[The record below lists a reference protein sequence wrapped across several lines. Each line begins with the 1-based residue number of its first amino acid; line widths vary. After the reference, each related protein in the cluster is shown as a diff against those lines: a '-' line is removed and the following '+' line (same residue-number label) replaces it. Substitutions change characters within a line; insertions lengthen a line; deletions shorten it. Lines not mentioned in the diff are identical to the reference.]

1 MREITKIMKGWEF
14 TGPDGTTTTVDLPH
28 TWNARDGQDGGN
40 DYWRGT
46 CIYRTRFAAPQFNT
60 ASHQVWIQFDGVNAS
75 AHVVLNGSP
84 VCNHDGGY
92 STFRANIT
100 ELLRDENELT
110 VEVDNSKNDRVY
122 PQKADFT
129 FYGGIYRDVSL
140 MVVSKNHFALDYFG
154 GPGIRITPTVQGADA
169 SVQVTT
175 WHDGEGEVSIELLDA
190 AGNTVATGKGPDITL
205 TIFNAHLWNGV
216 KDPYLYSCKARLVV
230 NGTVEDETT
239 TRFGVRSFKVDPK
252 KGFFLNGKSYPLHG
266 VSRHQDRKG
275 LGNAIT
281 REMHDEDM
289 ALIKEIGANTI
300 RLAHYQHDQYF
311 YDLCDEVGM
320 VVWAEIPY
328 ISEHMP
334 NGRENTISQMKEL
347 IIQNYNHPSIM
358 FWGISNEILIGG
370 ISQELVERH
379 HDLQKL
385 CKELDPTRST
395 TIAHV
400 SHTPTD
406 GPMHHITDLESY
418 NHYFG
423 WYGGKI
429 EDNGPWLDKF
439 HAEHPDICLGV
450 SEYGCEGI
458 INWHSSTPQC
468 KDYTEEYQAVY
479 HEYMA
484 QAFEDRPWIWA
495 SHVWNMFDFGCAA
508 RNEGGVAGRNNK
520 GLVTIDRKT
529 RKDSFYLYQAYWTK
543 DPMVH
548 INGRR
553 YAQRAG
559 ETTEVKVYS
568 NQDCVTLYLNG
579 KEVGTQQAH
588 RVFHFTVALAEG
600 FNTLLAVAGSAKDSI
615 TLEKVEKEPACY
627 TLPEFNERQEG
638 VANWFKQ
645 MGSLDLESPM
655 EFPEGYY
662 NIKDSMAEL
671 AKNEEAFAIVAKA
684 VKLVTNFDLKPGQG
698 MWSMMSGMS
707 PEHMSGMISTDL
719 LGDKFLPSL
728 NAQLI
733 KIKK

>member
-46 CIYRTRFAAPQFNT
+46 CIYRTHFAAPQFNT

-140 MVVSKNHFALDYFG
+140 MVVSKNHFTLDYFG

-230 NGTVEDETT
+230 NGTVEDEIT

-334 NGRENTISQMKEL
+334 NGRENAISQMKEL
-347 IIQNYNHPSIM
+347 IIQNYNHPCIVC
-358 FWGISNEILIGG
+358 WGVSNEIT
-370 ISQELVERH
+370 ISTKDKKDMLDNHRQLN
-379 HDLQKL
+379 DLCHEMDK
-385 CKELDPTRST
+385 TRLT
-395 TIAHV
+395 TLACYAMC
-400 SHTPTD
+400 
-406 GPMHHITDLESY
+406 GPFNRSAHITDMVSWNLY
-418 NHYFG
+418 LG
-423 WYGGKI
+423 WYVPGFILNDLWMGF
-429 EDNGPWLDKF
+429 F
-439 HAEHPDICLGV
+439 HLCFPNRPFGY
-450 SEYGCEGI
+450 SEYGAEGMP
-458 INWHSSTPQC
+458 NLHSTHPHRG
-468 KDYTEEYQAVY
+468 DHTEEYQAKY
-479 HEYMA
+479 HEYMLRC
-484 QAFEDRPWIWA
+484 FKRHPWMWA
-495 SHVWNMFDFGCAA
+495 THVWNMFDFAA
-508 RNEGGVAGRNNK
+508 DARDQGGEPGMNHK
-520 GLVTIDRKT
+520 GLVTFDRKT
-529 RKDSFYLYQAYWTK
+529 KKDSFYLYKAWWS
-543 DPMVH
+543 DEAFVH
-548 INGRR
+548 ICSKRFVERTGST
-553 YAQRAG
+553 A
-559 ETTEVKVYS
+559 TVKVYS
-568 NQDCVTLYLNG
+568 NQS
-579 KEVGTQQAH
+579 
-588 RVFHFTVALAEG
+588 TVALYVNGNKVGEQTG
-600 FNTLLAVAGSAKDSI
+600 EHVFTFKVPLNGELHIQAVAGDRTDESVIRHVD
-615 TLEKVEKEPACY
+615 TPN
-627 TLPEFNERQEG
+627 PEYKLHKTKSKS
-638 VANWFKQ
+638 ANW
-645 MGSLDLESPM
+645 
-655 EFPEGYY
+655 
-662 NIKDSMAEL
+662 
-671 AKNEEAFAIVAKA
+671 V
-684 VKLVTNFDLKPGQG
+684 
-698 MWSMMSGMS
+698 
-707 PEHMSGMISTDL
+707 
-719 LGDKFLPSL
+719 
-728 NAQLI
+728 
-733 KIKK
+733 

>member
-46 CIYRTRFAAPQFNT
+46 CIYRTHFAAPQFNT

-140 MVVSKNHFALDYFG
+140 MVVSKNHFTLDYFG
-154 GPGIRITPTVQGADA
+154 GPGIRITPTVQGTDA

-347 IIQNYNHPSIM
+347 IIQNYNHPCIVC
-358 FWGISNEILIGG
+358 WGVSNEIT
-370 ISQELVERH
+370 ISTKDKKDMLDNHRQLN
-379 HDLQKL
+379 DLCHEMDK
-385 CKELDPTRST
+385 TRLT
-395 TIAHV
+395 TLACYAMC
-400 SHTPTD
+400 
-406 GPMHHITDLESY
+406 GPFNRSAHITDMVSWNLY
-418 NHYFG
+418 LG
-423 WYGGKI
+423 WYVPGFILNDLWMGF
-429 EDNGPWLDKF
+429 F
-439 HAEHPDICLGV
+439 HLCFPNRPFGY
-450 SEYGCEGI
+450 SEYGAEGMP
-458 INWHSSTPQC
+458 NLHSAHPHRG
-468 KDYTEEYQAVY
+468 DHTEEYQAKY
-479 HEYMA
+479 HEYMLRC
-484 QAFEDRPWIWA
+484 FKRHPWMWA
-495 SHVWNMFDFGCAA
+495 THVWNMFDFAA
-508 RNEGGVAGRNNK
+508 DARDQGGEPGMNHK
-520 GLVTIDRKT
+520 GLVTFDRKT
-529 RKDSFYLYQAYWTK
+529 KKDSFYLYKAWWS
-543 DPMVH
+543 DEAFVH
-548 INGRR
+548 ICSKRFVERTGST
-553 YAQRAG
+553 A
-559 ETTEVKVYS
+559 TVKVYS
-568 NQDCVTLYLNG
+568 NQS
-579 KEVGTQQAH
+579 
-588 RVFHFTVALAEG
+588 TVALYVNGNKVGEQTG
-600 FNTLLAVAGSAKDSI
+600 EHVFTFKVPLNGELHIQAVAGDRTDESVIRHVD
-615 TLEKVEKEPACY
+615 TPN
-627 TLPEFNERQEG
+627 PEYKLHKTKSKS
-638 VANWFKQ
+638 ANW
-645 MGSLDLESPM
+645 
-655 EFPEGYY
+655 
-662 NIKDSMAEL
+662 
-671 AKNEEAFAIVAKA
+671 V
-684 VKLVTNFDLKPGQG
+684 
-698 MWSMMSGMS
+698 
-707 PEHMSGMISTDL
+707 
-719 LGDKFLPSL
+719 
-728 NAQLI
+728 
-733 KIKK
+733 

>member
-60 ASHQVWIQFDGVNAS
+60 TSQQVWIQFDGVNAS
-75 AHVVLNGSP
+75 AHVVLNGAP

-140 MVVSKNHFALDYFG
+140 MVVSKNHFTLDYFG

-347 IIQNYNHPSIM
+347 IIQNYNHPCIVC
-358 FWGISNEILIGG
+358 WGVSNEIT
-370 ISQELVERH
+370 ISTKDKKDMLDNHRQLN
-379 HDLQKL
+379 DLCHEMDK
-385 CKELDPTRST
+385 TRLT
-395 TIAHV
+395 TLACYAMC
-400 SHTPTD
+400 
-406 GPMHHITDLESY
+406 GPFNRSAHITDMVSWNLY
-418 NHYFG
+418 LG
-423 WYGGKI
+423 WYVPGFILNDLWMGF
-429 EDNGPWLDKF
+429 F
-439 HAEHPDICLGV
+439 HLCFPNRPFGY
-450 SEYGCEGI
+450 SEYGAEGMP
-458 INWHSSTPQC
+458 NLHSTHPHRG
-468 KDYTEEYQAVY
+468 DHTEEYQAKY
-479 HEYMA
+479 HEYMLRC
-484 QAFEDRPWIWA
+484 FKRHPWMWA
-495 SHVWNMFDFGCAA
+495 THVWNMFDFAA
-508 RNEGGVAGRNNK
+508 DARDQGGEPGMNHK
-520 GLVTIDRKT
+520 GLVTFDRKT
-529 RKDSFYLYQAYWTK
+529 KKDSFYLYKAWWS
-543 DPMVH
+543 DEAFVH
-548 INGRR
+548 ICSKRFVERTGST
-553 YAQRAG
+553 A
-559 ETTEVKVYS
+559 TVKVYS
-568 NQDCVTLYLNG
+568 NQS
-579 KEVGTQQAH
+579 
-588 RVFHFTVALAEG
+588 TVALYVNGNKVGEQTG
-600 FNTLLAVAGSAKDSI
+600 EHVFTFKVPLNGELHIQAVAGDRTDESVIRHVD
-615 TLEKVEKEPACY
+615 TPN
-627 TLPEFNERQEG
+627 PEYKLHKTKSKS
-638 VANWFKQ
+638 ANW
-645 MGSLDLESPM
+645 
-655 EFPEGYY
+655 
-662 NIKDSMAEL
+662 
-671 AKNEEAFAIVAKA
+671 V
-684 VKLVTNFDLKPGQG
+684 
-698 MWSMMSGMS
+698 
-707 PEHMSGMISTDL
+707 
-719 LGDKFLPSL
+719 
-728 NAQLI
+728 
-733 KIKK
+733 

>member
-46 CIYRTRFAAPQFNT
+46 CIYRTHFAAPQFDT

-129 FYGGIYRDVSL
+129 FYGGIYRDISL
-140 MVVSKNHFALDYFG
+140 MVVSKNHFTLDYFG

-347 IIQNYNHPSIM
+347 IIQNYNHPCIVC
-358 FWGISNEILIGG
+358 WGVSNEIT
-370 ISQELVERH
+370 ISTKDKKDMLDNHRQLN
-379 HDLQKL
+379 DLCHEMDK
-385 CKELDPTRST
+385 TRLT
-395 TIAHV
+395 TLACYAMC
-400 SHTPTD
+400 
-406 GPMHHITDLESY
+406 GPFNRSAHITDMVSWNLY
-418 NHYFG
+418 LG
-423 WYGGKI
+423 WYVPGFILNDLWMGF
-429 EDNGPWLDKF
+429 F
-439 HAEHPDICLGV
+439 HLCFPNRPFGY
-450 SEYGCEGI
+450 SEYGAEGMP
-458 INWHSSTPQC
+458 NLHSTHPHRG
-468 KDYTEEYQAVY
+468 DHTEEYQAKY
-479 HEYMA
+479 HEYMLRC
-484 QAFEDRPWIWA
+484 FKRHPWMWA
-495 SHVWNMFDFGCAA
+495 THVWNMFDFAA
-508 RNEGGVAGRNNK
+508 DARDQGGEPGMNHK
-520 GLVTIDRKT
+520 GLVTFDRKT
-529 RKDSFYLYQAYWTK
+529 KKDSFYLYKAWWS
-543 DPMVH
+543 DEAFVH
-548 INGRR
+548 ICSKRFVERTGST
-553 YAQRAG
+553 A
-559 ETTEVKVYS
+559 TVKVYS
-568 NQDCVTLYLNG
+568 NQS
-579 KEVGTQQAH
+579 
-588 RVFHFTVALAEG
+588 TVALYVNGNKVGEQTG
-600 FNTLLAVAGSAKDSI
+600 EHVFTFKVPLNGELHIQAVAGDRTDESVIRHVD
-615 TLEKVEKEPACY
+615 TPN
-627 TLPEFNERQEG
+627 PEYKLHKTKSKS
-638 VANWFKQ
+638 ANW
-645 MGSLDLESPM
+645 
-655 EFPEGYY
+655 
-662 NIKDSMAEL
+662 
-671 AKNEEAFAIVAKA
+671 V
-684 VKLVTNFDLKPGQG
+684 
-698 MWSMMSGMS
+698 
-707 PEHMSGMISTDL
+707 
-719 LGDKFLPSL
+719 
-728 NAQLI
+728 
-733 KIKK
+733 

>member
-46 CIYRTRFAAPQFNT
+46 CIYRTHFAAPQFNT

-140 MVVSKNHFALDYFG
+140 MVVSKNHFTLDYFG
-154 GPGIRITPTVQGADA
+154 GPGIRITPTVQGTDA

-347 IIQNYNHPSIM
+347 IIQNYNHPCIVC
-358 FWGISNEILIGG
+358 WGVSNEIT
-370 ISQELVERH
+370 ISTKDKKDMLDNHRQLN
-379 HDLQKL
+379 DLCHEMDK
-385 CKELDPTRST
+385 TRLT
-395 TIAHV
+395 TLACYAMC
-400 SHTPTD
+400 
-406 GPMHHITDLESY
+406 GPFNRSAHITDMVSWNLY
-418 NHYFG
+418 LG
-423 WYGGKI
+423 WYVPGFILNDLWMGF
-429 EDNGPWLDKF
+429 F
-439 HAEHPDICLGV
+439 HLCFPNRPFGY
-450 SEYGCEGI
+450 SEYGAEGMP
-458 INWHSSTPQC
+458 NLHSAHPHRG
-468 KDYTEEYQAVY
+468 DHTEEYQAKY
-479 HEYMA
+479 HEYMLRC
-484 QAFEDRPWIWA
+484 FKRHPWMWA
-495 SHVWNMFDFGCAA
+495 THVWNMFDFAA
-508 RNEGGVAGRNNK
+508 DARDQGGEPGMNHK
-520 GLVTIDRKT
+520 GLVTFDRKT
-529 RKDSFYLYQAYWTK
+529 KKDSFYLYKAWWS
-543 DPMVH
+543 DEAFVH
-548 INGRR
+548 ICSKRFVERTGST
-553 YAQRAG
+553 A
-559 ETTEVKVYS
+559 TVKVYS
-568 NQDCVTLYLNG
+568 NQS
-579 KEVGTQQAH
+579 
-588 RVFHFTVALAEG
+588 TVALYINGNKVGEQTG
-600 FNTLLAVAGSAKDSI
+600 EHVFTFKVPLNGELHIQAVAGDRTDESVIRHVD
-615 TLEKVEKEPACY
+615 TPN
-627 TLPEFNERQEG
+627 PEYKLHKTKSKS
-638 VANWFKQ
+638 ANW
-645 MGSLDLESPM
+645 
-655 EFPEGYY
+655 
-662 NIKDSMAEL
+662 
-671 AKNEEAFAIVAKA
+671 V
-684 VKLVTNFDLKPGQG
+684 
-698 MWSMMSGMS
+698 
-707 PEHMSGMISTDL
+707 
-719 LGDKFLPSL
+719 
-728 NAQLI
+728 
-733 KIKK
+733 

>member
-46 CIYRTRFAAPQFNT
+46 CIYRTHFAAPQFNT

-140 MVVSKNHFALDYFG
+140 MVVSKNHFTLDYFG

-347 IIQNYNHPSIM
+347 IIQNYNHPCIVC
-358 FWGISNEILIGG
+358 WGVSNEIT
-370 ISQELVERH
+370 ISTKDKKDMLDNHRQLN
-379 HDLQKL
+379 DLCHEMDK
-385 CKELDPTRST
+385 TRLT
-395 TIAHV
+395 TLACYAMC
-400 SHTPTD
+400 
-406 GPMHHITDLESY
+406 GPFNRSAHITDMVSWNLY
-418 NHYFG
+418 LG
-423 WYGGKI
+423 WYVPGFILNDLWMGF
-429 EDNGPWLDKF
+429 F
-439 HAEHPDICLGV
+439 HLCFPNRPFGY
-450 SEYGCEGI
+450 SEYGAEGMP
-458 INWHSSTPQC
+458 NLHSAHPHRG
-468 KDYTEEYQAVY
+468 DHTEEYQAKY
-479 HEYMA
+479 HEYMLRC
-484 QAFEDRPWIWA
+484 FKRHPWMWA
-495 SHVWNMFDFGCAA
+495 THVWNMFDFAA
-508 RNEGGVAGRNNK
+508 DARDQGGEPGMNHK
-520 GLVTIDRKT
+520 GLVTFDRKT
-529 RKDSFYLYQAYWTK
+529 KKDSFYLYKAWWSNEAF
-543 DPMVH
+543 VH
-548 INGRR
+548 ICSKRFVERTGST
-553 YAQRAG
+553 A
-559 ETTEVKVYS
+559 TVKVYS
-568 NQDCVTLYLNG
+568 NQS
-579 KEVGTQQAH
+579 
-588 RVFHFTVALAEG
+588 TVALYVNGNKVGEQTG
-600 FNTLLAVAGSAKDSI
+600 EHVFTFKVPLNGELHIQAVAGDRTDESVIRHVD
-615 TLEKVEKEPACY
+615 TPN
-627 TLPEFNERQEG
+627 PEYKLLKTKSKS
-638 VANWFKQ
+638 ANW
-645 MGSLDLESPM
+645 
-655 EFPEGYY
+655 
-662 NIKDSMAEL
+662 
-671 AKNEEAFAIVAKA
+671 V
-684 VKLVTNFDLKPGQG
+684 
-698 MWSMMSGMS
+698 
-707 PEHMSGMISTDL
+707 
-719 LGDKFLPSL
+719 
-728 NAQLI
+728 
-733 KIKK
+733 

>member
-46 CIYRTRFAAPQFNT
+46 CIYRTHFAAPQFNT

-140 MVVSKNHFALDYFG
+140 MVVSKNHFTLDYFG
-154 GPGIRITPTVQGADA
+154 GPGIRITPTVQGTDA

-175 WHDGEGEVSIELLDA
+175 WHDGEGEVSVELLDA

-347 IIQNYNHPSIM
+347 IIQNYNHPCIVC
-358 FWGISNEILIGG
+358 WGVSNEIT
-370 ISQELVERH
+370 ISTKDKKDMLDNHRQLN
-379 HDLQKL
+379 DLCHEMDK
-385 CKELDPTRST
+385 TRLT
-395 TIAHV
+395 TLACYAMC
-400 SHTPTD
+400 
-406 GPMHHITDLESY
+406 GPFNRSAHITDMVSWNLY
-418 NHYFG
+418 LG
-423 WYGGKI
+423 WYVPGFILNDLWMGF
-429 EDNGPWLDKF
+429 F
-439 HAEHPDICLGV
+439 HLCFPNRPFGY
-450 SEYGCEGI
+450 SEYGAEGMP
-458 INWHSSTPQC
+458 NLHSTHPHRG
-468 KDYTEEYQAVY
+468 DHTEEYQAKY
-479 HEYMA
+479 HEYMLRC
-484 QAFEDRPWIWA
+484 FKRHPWMWA
-495 SHVWNMFDFGCAA
+495 THVWNMFDFAA
-508 RNEGGVAGRNNK
+508 DARDQGGEPGMNHK
-520 GLVTIDRKT
+520 GLVTFDRKT
-529 RKDSFYLYQAYWTK
+529 KKDSFYLYKAWWSNEAF
-543 DPMVH
+543 VH
-548 INGRR
+548 ICSKRFVERTGST
-553 YAQRAG
+553 A
-559 ETTEVKVYS
+559 TVKVYS
-568 NQDCVTLYLNG
+568 NQS
-579 KEVGTQQAH
+579 
-588 RVFHFTVALAEG
+588 TVALYVNGNKVGEQTG
-600 FNTLLAVAGSAKDSI
+600 EHVFTFKVPLNGELHIQAVAGDRTDESVIRHVD
-615 TLEKVEKEPACY
+615 TPN
-627 TLPEFNERQEG
+627 PEYKLHKTKSKS
-638 VANWFKQ
+638 ANW
-645 MGSLDLESPM
+645 
-655 EFPEGYY
+655 
-662 NIKDSMAEL
+662 I
-671 AKNEEAFAIVAKA
+671 
-684 VKLVTNFDLKPGQG
+684 
-698 MWSMMSGMS
+698 
-707 PEHMSGMISTDL
+707 
-719 LGDKFLPSL
+719 
-728 NAQLI
+728 
-733 KIKK
+733 

>member
-60 ASHQVWIQFDGVNAS
+60 ASQQVWIQFDGVNAS

-140 MVVSKNHFALDYFG
+140 MVVSKNHFTLDYFG

-216 KDPYLYSCKARLVV
+216 NDPYLYSCKARLVV

-347 IIQNYNHPSIM
+347 IIQNYNHPCIVC
-358 FWGISNEILIGG
+358 WGVSNEIT
-370 ISQELVERH
+370 ISTKDKKDMLDNHRQLN
-379 HDLQKL
+379 DLCHEMDK
-385 CKELDPTRST
+385 TRLT
-395 TIAHV
+395 TLACYAMC
-400 SHTPTD
+400 
-406 GPMHHITDLESY
+406 GPFNRSAHITDMVSWNLY
-418 NHYFG
+418 LG
-423 WYGGKI
+423 WYVPGFILNDLWMGF
-429 EDNGPWLDKF
+429 F
-439 HAEHPDICLGV
+439 HLCFPNRPFGY
-450 SEYGCEGI
+450 SEYGAEGMP
-458 INWHSSTPQC
+458 NLHSTHPHRG
-468 KDYTEEYQAVY
+468 DHTEEYQAKY
-479 HEYMA
+479 HEYMLRC
-484 QAFEDRPWIWA
+484 FKRHPWMWA
-495 SHVWNMFDFGCAA
+495 THVWNMFDFAA
-508 RNEGGVAGRNNK
+508 DARDQGGEPGMNHK
-520 GLVTIDRKT
+520 GLVTFDRKT
-529 RKDSFYLYQAYWTK
+529 KKDSFYLYKAWWS
-543 DPMVH
+543 DEAFVH
-548 INGRR
+548 ICSKRFVERTGST
-553 YAQRAG
+553 A
-559 ETTEVKVYS
+559 TVKVYS
-568 NQDCVTLYLNG
+568 NQS
-579 KEVGTQQAH
+579 
-588 RVFHFTVALAEG
+588 TVALYVNGNKVGEQTG
-600 FNTLLAVAGSAKDSI
+600 EHVFTFKVPLNGELHIQAVAGDRTDESVIRHVD
-615 TLEKVEKEPACY
+615 TPN
-627 TLPEFNERQEG
+627 PEYKLHKTKSKS
-638 VANWFKQ
+638 ANW
-645 MGSLDLESPM
+645 
-655 EFPEGYY
+655 
-662 NIKDSMAEL
+662 
-671 AKNEEAFAIVAKA
+671 V
-684 VKLVTNFDLKPGQG
+684 
-698 MWSMMSGMS
+698 
-707 PEHMSGMISTDL
+707 
-719 LGDKFLPSL
+719 
-728 NAQLI
+728 
-733 KIKK
+733 

>member
-46 CIYRTRFAAPQFNT
+46 CIYRTHFAAPQFNT

-110 VEVDNSKNDRVY
+110 VEVDNSKNNRVY

-140 MVVSKNHFALDYFG
+140 MVVSKNHFTLDYFG

-347 IIQNYNHPSIM
+347 ICQNYNHPCIVC
-358 FWGISNEILIGG
+358 WGVSNEIT
-370 ISQELVERH
+370 ISTKDKKDMLDNHRQLN
-379 HDLQKL
+379 DLCHEMDK
-385 CKELDPTRST
+385 TRLT
-395 TIAHV
+395 TLACYAMC
-400 SHTPTD
+400 
-406 GPMHHITDLESY
+406 GPFNRSAHITDMVSWNLY
-418 NHYFG
+418 LG
-423 WYGGKI
+423 WYVPGFILNDLWMGF
-429 EDNGPWLDKF
+429 F
-439 HAEHPDICLGV
+439 HLCFPNRPFGY
-450 SEYGCEGI
+450 SEYGAEGMP
-458 INWHSSTPQC
+458 NLHSTHPHRG
-468 KDYTEEYQAVY
+468 DHTEEYQAKY
-479 HEYMA
+479 HEYMLRC
-484 QAFEDRPWIWA
+484 FKRHPWMWA
-495 SHVWNMFDFGCAA
+495 THVWNMFDFAA
-508 RNEGGVAGRNNK
+508 DARDQGGEPGMNHK
-520 GLVTIDRKT
+520 GLVTFDRKT
-529 RKDSFYLYQAYWTK
+529 KKDSFYLYKAWWS
-543 DPMVH
+543 DEAFVH
-548 INGRR
+548 ICSKRFVERTGST
-553 YAQRAG
+553 A
-559 ETTEVKVYS
+559 TVKVYS
-568 NQDCVTLYLNG
+568 NQS
-579 KEVGTQQAH
+579 
-588 RVFHFTVALAEG
+588 TVALYVNGNKVGEQTG
-600 FNTLLAVAGSAKDSI
+600 EHVFTFKVPLNGELHIQAVAGDRTDESVIRHVD
-615 TLEKVEKEPACY
+615 TPN
-627 TLPEFNERQEG
+627 PEYKLHKTKSKS
-638 VANWFKQ
+638 ANW
-645 MGSLDLESPM
+645 
-655 EFPEGYY
+655 
-662 NIKDSMAEL
+662 
-671 AKNEEAFAIVAKA
+671 V
-684 VKLVTNFDLKPGQG
+684 
-698 MWSMMSGMS
+698 
-707 PEHMSGMISTDL
+707 
-719 LGDKFLPSL
+719 
-728 NAQLI
+728 
-733 KIKK
+733 

>member
-46 CIYRTRFAAPQFNT
+46 CIYRTHFAAPQFNT

-140 MVVSKNHFALDYFG
+140 MVVSKNHFTLDYFG

-239 TRFGVRSFKVDPK
+239 PRFGVRSFKVDPK

-347 IIQNYNHPSIM
+347 IIQNYNHPCIVC
-358 FWGISNEILIGG
+358 WGVSNEIT
-370 ISQELVERH
+370 ISTKDKKDMLDNHRQLN
-379 HDLQKL
+379 DLCHEMDK
-385 CKELDPTRST
+385 TRLT
-395 TIAHV
+395 TLACYAMC
-400 SHTPTD
+400 
-406 GPMHHITDLESY
+406 GPFNRSAHITDMVSWNLY
-418 NHYFG
+418 LG
-423 WYGGKI
+423 WYVPGFILNDLWMGF
-429 EDNGPWLDKF
+429 F
-439 HAEHPDICLGV
+439 HLCFPNRPFGY
-450 SEYGCEGI
+450 SEYGAEGMP
-458 INWHSSTPQC
+458 NLHSTHPHRG
-468 KDYTEEYQAVY
+468 DHTEEYQAKY
-479 HEYMA
+479 HEYMLRC
-484 QAFEDRPWIWA
+484 FKRHPWMWA
-495 SHVWNMFDFGCAA
+495 THVWNMFDFAA
-508 RNEGGVAGRNNK
+508 DARDQGGEPGMNHK
-520 GLVTIDRKT
+520 GLVTFDRKT
-529 RKDSFYLYQAYWTK
+529 KKDSFYLYKAWWS
-543 DPMVH
+543 DEAFVH
-548 INGRR
+548 ICSKRFVERTGST
-553 YAQRAG
+553 A
-559 ETTEVKVYS
+559 TVKVYS
-568 NQDCVTLYLNG
+568 NQS
-579 KEVGTQQAH
+579 
-588 RVFHFTVALAEG
+588 TVALYVNGNKVGEQTG
-600 FNTLLAVAGSAKDSI
+600 EHVFTFKVPLNGELHIQAVAGDRTDESVIRHVD
-615 TLEKVEKEPACY
+615 TPN
-627 TLPEFNERQEG
+627 PEYKLHKTKSKS
-638 VANWFKQ
+638 ANW
-645 MGSLDLESPM
+645 
-655 EFPEGYY
+655 
-662 NIKDSMAEL
+662 
-671 AKNEEAFAIVAKA
+671 V
-684 VKLVTNFDLKPGQG
+684 
-698 MWSMMSGMS
+698 
-707 PEHMSGMISTDL
+707 
-719 LGDKFLPSL
+719 
-728 NAQLI
+728 
-733 KIKK
+733 

>member
-46 CIYRTRFAAPQFNT
+46 CIYRTHFAAPQFNT

-140 MVVSKNHFALDYFG
+140 MVVSKNHFTLDYFG

-175 WHDGEGEVSIELLDA
+175 WHEGEGEASIELLDA

-347 IIQNYNHPSIM
+347 IIQNYNHPCIVC
-358 FWGISNEILIGG
+358 WGVSNEIT
-370 ISQELVERH
+370 ISTKDKKDMLDNHRQLN
-379 HDLQKL
+379 DLCHEMDK
-385 CKELDPTRST
+385 TRLT
-395 TIAHV
+395 TLACYAMC
-400 SHTPTD
+400 
-406 GPMHHITDLESY
+406 GPFNRSAHITDMVSWNLY
-418 NHYFG
+418 LG
-423 WYGGKI
+423 WYVPGFILNDLWMGF
-429 EDNGPWLDKF
+429 F
-439 HAEHPDICLGV
+439 HLCFPNRPFGY
-450 SEYGCEGI
+450 SEYGAEGMP
-458 INWHSSTPQC
+458 NLHSTHPHRG
-468 KDYTEEYQAVY
+468 DHTEEYQAKY
-479 HEYMA
+479 HEYMLRC
-484 QAFEDRPWIWA
+484 FKRHPWMWA
-495 SHVWNMFDFGCAA
+495 THVWNMFDFAA
-508 RNEGGVAGRNNK
+508 DARDQGGEPGMNHK
-520 GLVTIDRKT
+520 GLVTFDRKT
-529 RKDSFYLYQAYWTK
+529 KKDSFYLYKAWWS
-543 DPMVH
+543 DEAFVH
-548 INGRR
+548 ICSKRFVERTGST
-553 YAQRAG
+553 A
-559 ETTEVKVYS
+559 TVKVYS
-568 NQDCVTLYLNG
+568 NQS
-579 KEVGTQQAH
+579 
-588 RVFHFTVALAEG
+588 TVALYVNGNKVGEQTG
-600 FNTLLAVAGSAKDSI
+600 EHVFTFKVPLNGELHIQAVAGDRTDESVIRHVDA
-615 TLEKVEKEPACY
+615 PN
-627 TLPEFNERQEG
+627 PEYKLHKTKSKS
-638 VANWFKQ
+638 ANW
-645 MGSLDLESPM
+645 
-655 EFPEGYY
+655 
-662 NIKDSMAEL
+662 
-671 AKNEEAFAIVAKA
+671 V
-684 VKLVTNFDLKPGQG
+684 
-698 MWSMMSGMS
+698 
-707 PEHMSGMISTDL
+707 
-719 LGDKFLPSL
+719 
-728 NAQLI
+728 
-733 KIKK
+733 

>member
-46 CIYRTRFAAPQFNT
+46 CIYRTHFAAPQFNT

-140 MVVSKNHFALDYFG
+140 MVVSKNHFTLDYFG

-347 IIQNYNHPSIM
+347 IIQNYNHPCIVC
-358 FWGISNEILIGG
+358 WGVSNEIT
-370 ISQELVERH
+370 ISTKDKKDMLDNHRQLN
-379 HDLQKL
+379 DLCHEMDK
-385 CKELDPTRST
+385 TRLT
-395 TIAHV
+395 TLACYAMC
-400 SHTPTD
+400 
-406 GPMHHITDLESY
+406 GPFNRSAHITDMVSWNLY
-418 NHYFG
+418 LG
-423 WYGGKI
+423 WYVPGFILNDLWMGF
-429 EDNGPWLDKF
+429 F
-439 HAEHPDICLGV
+439 HLCFPNRPFGY
-450 SEYGCEGI
+450 SEYGAEGMP
-458 INWHSSTPQC
+458 NLHSTHPHRG
-468 KDYTEEYQAVY
+468 DHTEEYQAKY
-479 HEYMA
+479 HEYMLRC
-484 QAFEDRPWIWA
+484 FKRHPWMWA
-495 SHVWNMFDFGCAA
+495 THVWNMFDFAA
-508 RNEGGVAGRNNK
+508 DARDQGGEPGMNHK
-520 GLVTIDRKT
+520 GLVTFDRKT
-529 RKDSFYLYQAYWTK
+529 KKDSFYLYKAWWS
-543 DPMVH
+543 DEAFVH
-548 INGRR
+548 ICSKRFVERTGST
-553 YAQRAG
+553 A
-559 ETTEVKVYS
+559 TVKVYS
-568 NQDCVTLYLNG
+568 NQS
-579 KEVGTQQAH
+579 
-588 RVFHFTVALAEG
+588 TVALYVNGNKVGEQTG
-600 FNTLLAVAGSAKDSI
+600 EHVFTFKVPLNVELHIQAVAGDRTDESVIRHVD
-615 TLEKVEKEPACY
+615 TPN
-627 TLPEFNERQEG
+627 PEYKLHKTKSKS
-638 VANWFKQ
+638 ANW
-645 MGSLDLESPM
+645 
-655 EFPEGYY
+655 
-662 NIKDSMAEL
+662 
-671 AKNEEAFAIVAKA
+671 V
-684 VKLVTNFDLKPGQG
+684 
-698 MWSMMSGMS
+698 
-707 PEHMSGMISTDL
+707 
-719 LGDKFLPSL
+719 
-728 NAQLI
+728 
-733 KIKK
+733 